1 MPGQLR
7 GAPCS
12 EGTVC
17 GRFDGIDG
25 ALAGSIGEP
34 RSAGDRHARREPVS
48 TACLPYAEHGGVLST
63 LVTSWFP
70 DSLDYVRRPNWISFS
85 GSVYDISD
93 DDLRPLQE
101 FGSLSTICIANT
113 EVTDAGLDHL
123 LHLKGIRQVVL
134 TGSRVSDD
142 GIDRMQKVFP
152 GVHIQR

>member
-1 MPGQLR
+1 MAR
-7 GAPCS
+7 G
-12 EGTVC
+12 VY
-17 GRFDGIDG
+17 
-25 ALAGSIGEP
+25 
-34 RSAGDRHARREPVS
+34 VS
-48 TACLPYAEHGGVLST
+48 YDGGVVST

-70 DSLDYVRRPNWISFS
+70 GSLDYVRRPNWISFS
-85 GSVYDISD
+85 GSVYNISD

-142 GIDRMQKVFP
+142 GIDRMKKEFP